1 MVERVR
7 RNEKNRKQKQ
17 IKRMGSERILTHH
30 KEKRVQ
36 TKFIIMINGHN
47 TEIVSVINELDN
59 KSNTINN
66 LIDEVK
72 TTREDLIQFSRQV
85 LFPNHYGTNPLFL
98 KGITDEVKDELRR
111 FLFPNHYNTTY
122 VYKG

>member
-1 MVERVR
+1 
-7 RNEKNRKQKQ
+7 
-17 IKRMGSERILTHH
+17 MGSERILTHH

-47 TEIVSVINELDN
+47 TEIVSVINELEN
-59 KSNTINN
+59 TSNTINN

-98 KGITDEVKDELRR
+98 RGITDEVKDELRK
-111 FLFPNHYNTTY
+111 FLFPNHYDTTY
-122 VYKG
+122 VYKW

>member
-1 MVERVR
+1 
-7 RNEKNRKQKQ
+7 
-17 IKRMGSERILTHH
+17 
-30 KEKRVQ
+30 
-36 TKFIIMINGHN
+36 MINGHN

-85 LFPNHYGTNPLFL
+85 LFTNHYGTNPLFL
-98 KGITDEVKDELRR
+98 IGITDEVKDELRK
-111 FLFPNHYNTTY
+111 FLFPNHYNTNY

>member
-1 MVERVR
+1 
-7 RNEKNRKQKQ
+7 
-17 IKRMGSERILTHH
+17 MGSERILTHH

-36 TKFIIMINGHN
+36 TKFIIMINGYN
-47 TEIVSVINELDN
+47 TEIVSVINELEN
-59 KSNTINN
+59 TSNTINN

-98 KGITDEVKDELRR
+98 RGITDEVKDELRK

>member
-1 MVERVR
+1 
-7 RNEKNRKQKQ
+7 
-17 IKRMGSERILTHH
+17 MGSERILTHH

-47 TEIVSVINELDN
+47 TEIVSVINELEN
-59 KSNTINN
+59 TSNTINN

-98 KGITDEVKDELRR
+98 RGITDEVKDELRK

>member
-1 MVERVR
+1 
-7 RNEKNRKQKQ
+7 
-17 IKRMGSERILTHH
+17 MGSERILTHH

-36 TKFIIMINGHN
+36 TKFIIMINGYN
-47 TEIVSVINELDN
+47 TEIVSVINELEN
-59 KSNTINN
+59 TSNTINN

-98 KGITDEVKDELRR
+98 RGITDEVKDELRK
-111 FLFPNHYNTTY
+111 FLFPNHYDTTY